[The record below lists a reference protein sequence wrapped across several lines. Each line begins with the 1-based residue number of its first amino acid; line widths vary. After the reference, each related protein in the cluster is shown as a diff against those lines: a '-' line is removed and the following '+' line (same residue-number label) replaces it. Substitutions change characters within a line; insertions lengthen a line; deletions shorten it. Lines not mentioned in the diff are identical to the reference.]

1 MVQSRAAAP
10 RRPASGRLARRR
22 DERRLEILRRAAAVF
37 RAKGYHGAGMREIAD
52 GLGLAPGALYYYFR
66 SKEDLLQAC
75 QELSLER
82 LVTGGREIARSSRPA
97 PRRLGDL
104 VAMHLDLT
112 LDVLGGSAA
121 HVQFQALPASRLKA
135 VVRRRDEYERIVRDV
150 IEDGIREG
158 AFRAVDAKLAALVL
172 LGALNWTVVW
182 WKPGERWTPRDLTAG
197 VIDLLLAGLCARDGG
212 APREERT

>member
-1 MVQSRAAAP
+1 MVQSRAADP
-10 RRPASGRLARRR
+10 RRQAARRRARRR
-22 DERRLEILRRAAAVF
+22 DARRLEILRRAAEVF

-82 LVTGGREIARSSRPA
+82 LVAGGRRIAREARPA
-97 PRRLGDL
+97 PERLRDL

-121 HVQFQALPASRLKA
+121 HVQFQALPAARLEP
-135 VVRRRDEYERIVRDV
+135 VLRRRDLYERIVRGV
-150 IEDGIREG
+150 IEDGIRDG
-158 AFRAVDAKLAALVL
+158 AFRAVDAKLASMAL

-182 WKPGERWTPRDLTAG
+182 WRPGGSWTPRDLTAG
-197 VIDLLLAGLCARDGG
+197 VADLFLAGLSAGVVGD
-212 APREERT
+212 AKETDA